1 MPAEKQ
7 NSRAAPV
14 VASSIVT
21 LLLLPVLYV
30 LSIGPAAWLIE
41 HGYVSDASAR
51 WFYTPLGVLAERS
64 EFLSVWLFRY
74 IELFLK

>member
-14 VASSIVT
+14 VAGFIVT

-41 HGYVSDASAR
+41 HGYLSDEAAR
-51 WFYTPLGVLAERS
+51 WFYSPLVALAERS
-64 EFLSVWLFRY
+64 EFLSVWLMRY
-74 IELFLK
+74 VELFEK